1 MTSLRGIKL
10 LAPGFIYL
18 IVHLVLKIGIQFQN
32 KALCLEDLL
41 GDLDFDLFGDLDFNG
56 DLDLIEDLDFI
67 GDLDS
72 LGDLDLIGDL
82 FLEVD

>member
-10 LAPGFIYL
+10 LASGFIYL

-41 GDLDFDLFGDLDFNG
+41 GDLDLDLF
-56 DLDLIEDLDFI
+56 
-67 GDLDS
+67 
-72 LGDLDLIGDL
+72 GDLDLIGDL
-82 FLEVD
+82 DFIGDLEYFDVG